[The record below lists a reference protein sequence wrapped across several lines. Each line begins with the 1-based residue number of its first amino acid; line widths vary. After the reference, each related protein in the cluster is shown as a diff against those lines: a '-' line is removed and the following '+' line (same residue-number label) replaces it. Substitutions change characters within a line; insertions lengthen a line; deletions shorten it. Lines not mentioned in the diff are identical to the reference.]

1 MLLSIELSIIAIIF
15 ISLVFSLIFNDVNNY
30 IYCLLILTIAAT
42 ETVIGLS
49 LLINFINLKQDIQI
63 TSI

>member
-1 MLLSIELSIIAIIF
+1 MISIILLF
-15 ISLVFSLIFNDVNNY
+15 IVFSFVIDDITNQ
-30 IYCLLILTIAAT
+30 IYAILILTVAAS

-49 LLINFINLKQDIQI
+49 LLINFINLKHDIQI